1 MFIEKWDHTL
11 KLKIIKVSFHMGSK
25 NVNINIIRKEKNG
38 RRVGFYAPYKANKGN
53 LRCGKEAID
62 MNLSS
67 MNNNIN
73 NFLLVY

>member
-1 MFIEKWDHTL
+1 MEGEWD
-11 KLKIIKVSFHMGSK
+11 FMP
-25 NVNINIIRKEKNG
+25 
-38 RRVGFYAPYKANKGN
+38 PYKANKGN

-67 MNNNIN
+67 MNNNNN